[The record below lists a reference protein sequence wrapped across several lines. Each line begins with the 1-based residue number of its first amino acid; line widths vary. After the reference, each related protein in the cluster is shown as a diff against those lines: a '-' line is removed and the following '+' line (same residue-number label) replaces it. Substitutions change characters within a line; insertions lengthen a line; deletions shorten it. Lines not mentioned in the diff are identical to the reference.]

1 MVKSLF
7 TSFGS
12 IFTAFVASSC
22 CIGPLAFTLLGVGGI
37 GFGASFEKYRPLLI
51 VITSILIGMSYYM
64 VNRPLEKLCIDG
76 KCDIDKAIKTRKI
89 NRIILGISAGVAVV
103 FMFIPQILL
112 IIT

>member
-1 MVKSLF
+1 MIKSLF

-22 CIGPLAFTLLGVGGI
+22 CIGPLAFIFLGVGGI

-51 VITSILIGMSYYM
+51 ILTTILIGISYYS

-76 KCDIDKAIKTRKI
+76 KCDIKEAKSKRKI
-89 NRIILGISAGVAVV
+89 NRIILGISAGFATV
-103 FMFIPQILL
+103 FMFVPQFLL
-112 IIT
+112 LLT

>member
-1 MVKSLF
+1 MIKSLF

-37 GFGASFEKYRPLLI
+37 GFGASFEKYRTLLI
-51 VITSILIGMSYYM
+51 ILTSILIGISYFM
-64 VNRPLEKLCIDG
+64 INRPLEKQCIDR
-76 KCDIDKAIKTRKI
+76 KCDIKEATRMRKI

-103 FMFIPQILL
+103 FIFIPKLLLL
-112 IIT
+112 II